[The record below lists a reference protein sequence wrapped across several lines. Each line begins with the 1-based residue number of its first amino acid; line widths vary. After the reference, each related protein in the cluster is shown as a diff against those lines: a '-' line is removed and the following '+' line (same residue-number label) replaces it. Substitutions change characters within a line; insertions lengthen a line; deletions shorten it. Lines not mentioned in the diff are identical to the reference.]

1 MEMLSVT
8 TWRLG
13 RLPLRGSSAF
23 LAPGRGLPD
32 VTGPLGGAFLI
43 PRPLAEEPHSL
54 LLLAIS
60 QTCRFQEKSF
70 LKFLLSKET
79 DLDWFRKTRPV
90 RYSYAVGRQRGMPE
104 PPSTSS

>member
-43 PRPLAEEPHSL
+43 PRPLAEEPHSQDEIARSPFSPHL
-54 LLLAIS
+54 PNLTQSAHQLAS
-60 QTCRFQEKSF
+60 ARKNCLRPNDSGLSARFQPDIK
-70 LKFLLSKET
+70 
-79 DLDWFRKTRPV
+79 WGIPV
-90 RYSYAVGRQRGMPE
+90 Q
-104 PPSTSS
+104 